1 MLSKEVLAER
11 SRAERFFREANR
23 NKVELECSAQA
34 QRVLLQ
40 ENSALIA
47 ENVQLKISIEN
58 MSRLTS
64 PRQEQ
69 KP

>member
-1 MLSKEVLAER
+1 MLSKDVLVER

-23 NKVELECSAQA
+23 IKIEMECSVQA

-40 ENSALIA
+40 ENSSLIA

-58 MSRLTS
+58 MSS
-64 PRQEQ
+64 Y
-69 KP
+69 